1 MFGAIAEDVRP
12 GRARVGWPWRLGWRM
27 VVWSCGYTDRCA
39 TRGQL
44 GMMQVV
50 SECAARRL
58 AAGAVVQTTPDF
70 DIRDGCR

>member
-1 MFGAIAEDVRP
+1 MLSLKMSDLAALESVGRGAWD
-12 GRARVGWPWRLGWRM
+12 GG
-27 VVWSCGYTDRCA
+27 WSCGYTDRCA